1 MEGKVSSL
9 LFLFLLLIPIF
20 PAGESQS
27 SGHLLIYE
35 VSPYPYPNT
44 HMEYICIYNPQSEKI
59 DLKGYYLTD
68 FEGNLELKGKIEG
81 NSKIYIAENAS
92 SFYTF
97 MGFYPDFT
105 YSQLKK
111 GDFALA
117 NNGDEVSLFKNGSLV
132 DIVIY
137 GNSKYRGIGWQG
149 KPLKITEGH
158 ILRRIGY
165 EDSDSW
171 KDWKTYHIIGQSDIP
186 PKSFEVSMEIF
197 PYPDE
202 WKEVIRFVAEAENY
216 IYIET
221 YTLDSYEFGNAL
233 LSKLDEG
240 VKVVILLEGSPVGRM
255 NDYEK
260 YIVHQLWDKGAE
272 IKFMVNSPKDGIY
285 DRYRFVHSKFIIRDG
300 RAVLISTENFGHSS
314 LSPCGNRGYG
324 VIVRDEKFTKYIE
337 GMFLDDVKDVQDIR
351 YYQGEFSDVRIAN
364 RKNLELREKRFR
376 SINLSARILPIIAPD
391 FAEEYFK
398 RFLDEQKSVDIEA
411 LYIDD
416 DVWKEISNKVHR
428 ILVESSDKERIGRI
442 FNGKPHYIRGLHA
455 KLIIGNSGLLVGS
468 MNLGI
473 SSLEN
478 NRELSLW
485 ITNKKAIEYL
495 NKIFDYDWREEYTP
509 KGVMNIKID
518 EERVQ
523 IDLSK
528 SKGEIEEYRVYID
541 GNLVYEGRNRR
552 IKCTL
557 KEGTHTVKVVL
568 VDRWGNVDV
577 VEGKITINKRVRV
590 DIRIFVSILIFAVFF
605 YKVWKAHR

>member
-1 MEGKVSSL
+1 MAEWQETEVNE
-9 LFLFLLLIPIF
+9 FLKERAGRYKPDDPIVTK
-20 PAGESQS
+20 
-27 SGHLLIYE
+27 LKRLD
-35 VSPYPYPNT
+35 
-44 HMEYICIYNPQSEKI
+44 KI
-59 DLKGYYLTD
+59 DFSGVMHFSDKS
-68 FEGNLELKGKIEG
+68 
-81 NSKIYIAENAS
+81 SKTNMIIA
-92 SFYTF
+92 
-97 MGFYPDFT
+97 
-105 YSQLKK
+105 KK
-111 GDFALA
+111 GDLVISGINVAKGALA
-117 NNGDEVSLFKNGSLV
+117 VYDGNNDITATIHYSSYQFDEE
-132 DIVIY
+132 
-137 GNSKYRGIGWQG
+137 
-149 KPLKITEGH
+149 KIN
-158 ILRRIGY
+158 
-165 EDSDSW
+165 
-171 KDWKTYHIIGQSDIP
+171 
-186 PKSFEVSMEIF
+186 V
-197 PYPDE
+197 
-202 WKEVIRFVAEAENY
+202 
-216 IYIET
+216 
-221 YTLDSYEFGNAL
+221 
-233 LSKLDEG
+233 
-240 VKVVILLEGSPVGRM
+240 
-255 NDYEK
+255 
-260 YIVHQLWDKGAE
+260 
-272 IKFMVNSPKDGIY
+272 
-285 DRYRFVHSKFIIRDG
+285 
-300 RAVLISTENFGHSS
+300 
-314 LSPCGNRGYG
+314 
-324 VIVRDEKFTKYIE
+324 
-337 GMFLDDVKDVQDIR
+337 
-351 YYQGEFSDVRIAN
+351 
-364 RKNLELREKRFR
+364 
-376 SINLSARILPIIAPD
+376 
-391 FAEEYFK
+391 EYFK

-473 SSLEN
+473 SSMEN

>member
-1 MEGKVSSL
+1 MEGKVGSL
-9 LFLFLLLIPIF
+9 LFLFLLLIPLF
-20 PAGESQS
+20 PTGESQS

-81 NSKIYIAENAS
+81 NSKIYIAENATA
-92 SFYTF
+92 FYNF

-117 NNGDEVSLFKNGSLV
+117 NNGDEVSLFKNGSLL

-137 GNSKYRGIGWQG
+137 GSSKYRGIGWQG

-202 WKEVIRFVAEAENY
+202 WRELIRFVTEAENY

-221 YTLDSYEFGNAL
+221 YTLDSYELGNAL

-240 VKVVILLEGSPVGRM
+240 VKVVILLEGSPVGGM

-272 IKFMVNSPKDGIY
+272 IKFMVNSPKDGIC

-300 RAVLISTENFGHSS
+300 WAVLISTENFGHSS

-324 VIVRDEKFTKYIE
+324 IIVRDEKFTKYIE
-337 GMFLDDVKDVQDIR
+337 RMFLDDAKDVQDIR
-351 YYQGEFSDVRIAN
+351 YYQGEFSDVKIAK

-473 SSLEN
+473 SSMEN

-485 ITNKKAIEYL
+485 IANKKAIEYL
-495 NKIFDYDWREEYTP
+495 NKIFDYDWRGEYAP

-518 EERVQ
+518 GERVQ

-557 KEGTHTVKVVL
+557 KEGTHTVRAVL

-577 VEGKITINKRVRV
+577 VEGKININKRGKV